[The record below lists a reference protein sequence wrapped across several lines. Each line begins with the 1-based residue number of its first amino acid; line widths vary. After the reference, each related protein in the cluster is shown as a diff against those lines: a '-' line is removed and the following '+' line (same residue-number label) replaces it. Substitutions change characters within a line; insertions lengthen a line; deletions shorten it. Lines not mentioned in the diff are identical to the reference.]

1 MLKIHERK
9 IIESSEIKNL
19 ETKVEYDKSTKMLN
33 RDQGNI
39 INVNSWKSLL
49 RKINMVRRANTLK

>member
-1 MLKIHERK
+1 MFKIHERK
-9 IIESSEIKNL
+9 RRESSEINNL
-19 ETKVEYDKSTKMLN
+19 ERKVEYDKSTT
-33 RDQGNI
+33 DQGNI